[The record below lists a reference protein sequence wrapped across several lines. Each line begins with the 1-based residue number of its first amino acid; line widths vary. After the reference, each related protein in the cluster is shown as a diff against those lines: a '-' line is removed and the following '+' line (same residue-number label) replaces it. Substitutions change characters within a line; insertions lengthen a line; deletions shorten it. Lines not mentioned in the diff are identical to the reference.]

1 MLRYTIYA
9 GSDLIYNPRIIGE
22 NGEALFKVLEPTL
35 KESTESFSTLTF
47 SALKGSPAYDSCTEL
62 TPRIK
67 VYNGADLYW
76 TGRILN
82 ITPDIYD
89 QRQYYAEDFLGVL
102 LNTIFRPF
110 EFDGTVADFF
120 DYLINSHNE
129 QASDGDK
136 FVSVSCDINDSIIRS
151 SEGYDTTWNTIK
163 TKLLNSIGG
172 YIWVEYDANEDPV
185 IHYSKN
191 ARNAN
196 LTPIQL
202 GSNLSTFSVRNKFDK
217 FYTACIPLGAKN
229 DTTKEYVTIAPVNN
243 DLDYLIDDLAAAQY
257 GIIYAPTSETTWEDV
272 TLPSNL
278 LTRAQSWLQN
288 QAARGVQEIS
298 ISAVDASVLDIDL
311 APYMWL
317 DSVQVIATGFNET
330 MILKSITRRLD
341 DPASVSISMGME
353 RSTVT
358 GTQVS
363 KTAEALNRIQTI
375 ESNYTTGEQVAQ
387 ITEQTL
393 EESSIIEQRCNEIIS
408 EVVQRYLTIED
419 YQGYEAAILEE
430 IRSKVTQMANELRID
445 FTNEVSTTGAN
456 AQNQFDAIYS
466 FVRIIA
472 QTPGINGG
480 LVLGESTSAVKC
492 KLEND
497 VLYFFSGDET
507 TVNQNNAIAYFQ
519 AGKLYVNEVQINRL
533 TVGQTGQLMY
543 FTIIGEGDNRCLFL
557 SGRLV

>member
-9 GSDLIYNPRIIGE
+9 GSDLIYNPRIIGD
-22 NGEALFKVLEPTL
+22 NGEALYKVIEPTL
-35 KESTESFSTLTF
+35 TESTESFSSLTF
-47 SALKGSPAYDSCTEL
+47 SALKGSPAYDHCTEL

-217 FYTACIPLGAKN
+217 FYTACIPLGAKD

-445 FTNEVSTTGAN
+445 FTNEISTTGAN
-456 AQNQFDAIYS
+456 AQNQFDSIYS

-472 QTPGINGG
+472 QTPAINGG

-507 TVNQNNAIAYFQ
+507 TVNQSNAIAYFQ

>member
-9 GSDLIYNPRIIGE
+9 GSDLIYNPRIIGD
-22 NGEALFKVLEPTL
+22 NGEALYKVIEPTL
-35 KESTESFSTLTF
+35 TESTESFSSLTF
-47 SALKGSPAYDSCTEL
+47 SALKGSPAYDHCTEL

-120 DYLINSHNE
+120 DYLIDSHNE

-172 YIWVEYDANEDPV
+172 YIWVDYDQNEGPV
-185 IHYSKN
+185 LHYSKN
-191 ARNAN
+191 PRNAN

-202 GSNLSTFSVRNKFDK
+202 GSNLSEFSVRNKFDK
-217 FYTACIPLGAKN
+217 FYTACIPLGAKD

-278 LTRAQSWLQN
+278 LTRAQEWLQN

-330 MILKSITRRLD
+330 MILKSIKRRLD

-445 FTNEVSTTGAN
+445 FTSEISTTGQN

-472 QTPGINGG
+472 QTPSINGG

-507 TVNQNNAIAYFQ
+507 TVNQSNAIAYFQ

>member
-76 TGRILN
+76 TGRVLN
-82 ITPDIYD
+82 VTPDIYD
-89 QRQYYAEDFLGVL
+89 KREYYVEDFLGIL
-102 LNTIFRPF
+102 LNTIYRPF
-110 EFDGTVADFF
+110 SFEGTVADFMEI
-120 DYLINSHNE
+120 LVNNHNE
-129 QASDGDK
+129 QSNEEYR
-136 FVSVSCDINDSIIRS
+136 FTNVVCDITDEIRRS
-151 SEGYDTTWNTIK
+151 SEGYDTTWSVIK
-163 TKLLNSIGG
+163 TKLLDSVGG
-172 YIWVEYDANEDPV
+172 FIWVDYDQNESPV
-185 IHYSKN
+185 LHYSKN
-191 ARNAN
+191 PRNAN

-202 GSNLSTFSVRNKFDK
+202 GTNLSAFSVRNKFDK

-229 DTTKEYVTIAPVNN
+229 QETKQYVTIAPVN
-243 DLDYLIDDLAAAQY
+243 DGLDYLIDEIAAERY

-288 QAARGVQEIS
+288 QASRGVQEIS
-298 ISAVDASVLDIDL
+298 ISAVDASVYDINLD
-311 APYMWL
+311 PYMWL
-317 DSVQVIATGFNET
+317 DSVQVIAQGFNET

-341 DPASVSISMGME
+341 NPSSVSISMGME

-358 GTQVS
+358 GTQAS
-363 KTAEALNRIQTI
+363 KTAEALNRIGII

-387 ITEQTL
+387 ITERTL
-393 EESSIIEQRCNEIIS
+393 EESTIIEQKANEIIA
-408 EVVQRYLTIED
+408 EVVQKYLTIEA
-419 YQGYEAAILEE
+419 YEGYEQTLLEE
-430 IRSKVTQMANELRID
+430 IATRLSTMAGELRAD
-445 FTNEVSTTGAN
+445 FTYEINEYGTDT
-456 AQNQFDAIYS
+456 QNKFSRIES
-466 FVRIIA
+466 FIRILA
-472 QTPGINGG
+472 QTPTVNGG
-480 LVLGESTSAVKC
+480 LVLGESTSQIKA

-507 TVNQNNAIAYFQ
+507 TVNRQNAIAYFA